1 MDGSTFNIIDNEV
14 VEIRTTSDLK
24 TRRSGIALDSF
35 QEISFKVS
43 NQVEVARKLLAELYK
58 LYKQSDKLRKSLD
71 LKAPDL
77 KGFSNKFTVLIEI
90 WGSQKI
96 LSELDNQRSKGDNSW
111 LASASGISELLE
123 LTLSLTKASL
133 VANLKIVEFATILRG
148 QLQAA
153 ENIRRAI
160 NKISAGFAVPLAI
173 LSLISDGIKLIFAI
187 QSRDPIAI
195 VEASGN
201 LLTASLTLIAAVS
214 SIGTSAAI
222 TAFTMGG
229 ASLAAGVI
237 SLAIALVKMADM
249 LGGWIKR
256 IRDNTLR
263 KSVTL
268 LWKLGLDLGRSGI
281 QLVTATA
288 QYIENPQGSESNTPL
303 RINLEVYGHPATG
316 IKKTENE
323 LDKKRIEKLQQI
335 IGNETGNVNALLD
348 QIGNQW
354 HEVLKNTKNQEV
366 TKKLSRRR
374 RKPQTIEGLVNVTL
388 LDINN
393 LVLDVLYITGD
404 IKFTRYIVL
413 DMQLKG
419 MELELRRKGLLM

>member
-374 RKPQTIEGLVNVTL
+374 RKPQTIEG
-388 LDINN
+388 
-393 LVLDVLYITGD
+393 
-404 IKFTRYIVL
+404 
-413 DMQLKG
+413 
-419 MELELRRKGLLM
+419 

>member
-1 MDGSTFNIIDNEV
+1 M
-14 VEIRTTSDLK
+14 K

-374 RKPQTIEGLVNVTL
+374 RKPQTIEG
-388 LDINN
+388 
-393 LVLDVLYITGD
+393 
-404 IKFTRYIVL
+404 
-413 DMQLKG
+413 
-419 MELELRRKGLLM
+419 

>member
-90 WGSQKI
+90 RGSQKI

-374 RKPQTIEGLVNVTL
+374 RKPQTIEGLVNVSSVRL
-388 LDINN
+388 RNN
-393 LVLDVLYITGD
+393 NC
-404 IKFTRYIVL
+404 
-413 DMQLKG
+413 
-419 MELELRRKGLLM
+419 